1 MAPPSNLRG
10 KRKALLLALMALS
23 APALP
28 GEAAAAPGAKPA
40 REDERKRRAEDE
52 FQAGAAAL
60 GEWCEALAAAEQAHP
75 DELSWTVR
83 RAQCVRM
90 REGTKPAQE
99 LLAAATE
106 RVGPAVMSTAQAALD
121 AELGATIDD
130 PSRTE
135 LERAIDRH
143 WRAAC
148 EHFAASLEAESS
160 PGTQLAVAACHLRT
174 GKLSAASV
182 MINAAQATLESLSPS
197 DDYRE
202 QQLAL
207 ALWLRQELERVQ
219 PSVTLRAH
227 GDFSGTV
234 QVADT
239 ELSPARPLPLD
250 PGQHSI
256 SIKLS
261 NAKELDSTL
270 TAAPTQRFELRID
283 EPRRQLGTGRKVLVW
298 GGFGLGAASAVT
310 AGILYWSAQN
320 KWHSLERAGCTRS
333 SSLGGGTVCPSSV
346 SESLAKSYNRA
357 LDVFQISSTAAAVL
371 LATATVSYLTAPRAE
386 AFRLVPLT
394 NGSSAGAALTGS
406 F

>member
-1 MAPPSNLRG
+1 MAPPSTHRG
-10 KRKALLLALMALS
+10 KRRALLLALLALS

-28 GEAAAAPGAKPA
+28 GDAAAAPGAKPSPK
-40 REDERKRRAEDE
+40 DERKQRAEDE
-52 FQAGAAAL
+52 FQAGATAL
-60 GEWCEALAAAEQAHP
+60 GEWCKALAAAEQAHR
-75 DELSWTVR
+75 DEPIWTVR

-90 REGTKPAQE
+90 HEGTKPAQE

-106 RVGPAVMSTAQAALD
+106 RVGPAVMRTAQAALD

-135 LERAIDRH
+135 LEQH

-148 EHFAASLEAESS
+148 EHFAISLEAESS
-160 PGTQLAVAACHLRT
+160 PGTQLAVAACHLRN

-182 MINAAQATLESLSPS
+182 MISAAQATLEPLASS
-197 DDYRE
+197 DDARA

-207 ALWLRQELERVQ
+207 ARWLRQELERVQ

-227 GDFSGTV
+227 GGFSGTV
-234 QVADT
+234 QVANT
-239 ELSPARPLPLD
+239 ELAPARPLPLD
-250 PGQHSI
+250 PGQHPI
-256 SIKLS
+256 AVKLS
-261 NAKELDSTL
+261 NAKEVDSAL
-270 TAAPTQRFELRID
+270 TAAPTQRFELHID
-283 EPRRQLGTGRKVLVW
+283 EPRRKLGSGRKVLVW
-298 GGFGLGAASAVT
+298 GGFGLGAAGAVT
-310 AGILYWSAQN
+310 AGIMYWSAQN
-320 KWHSLERAGCTRS
+320 KWSSLERAGCTRS
-333 SSLGGGTVCPSSV
+333 SRLGGGTVCPSSA

-386 AFRLVPLT
+386 TFRLVPLT
-394 NGSSAGAALTGS
+394 DGSSAGAAFTGS